1 MLKVLQ
7 ERRLSSGQ
15 LGELDANSAI
25 IHLKDANANVDV
37 VLHFVL
43 KVIGST
49 LGKLDFVLVLT
60 YLELNFV
67 VLQVLQESLFD
78 HVRVV
83 R

>member
-1 MLKVLQ
+1 MLEVLQ
-7 ERRLSSGQ
+7 ECRLSSGQ
-15 LGELDANSAI
+15 FGELNANSTVV
-25 IHLKDANANVDV
+25 HLKDANANVDV

-43 KVIGST
+43 EIVSSA
-49 LGKLDFVLVLT
+49 LGELDFVLVLT

-67 VLQVLQESLFD
+67 VLQVLQESLFN